1 MNITR
6 ETVLAAVVAHLE
18 ERYERLYRA
27 SQTAREEATDQD
39 NRAES
44 KYDTRSLEAGYL
56 ANGQAMQ
63 AEATADS
70 LREYR
75 IFLSELTE
83 AAERGDTEPEADD
96 DHAGEI
102 RTGSVVTLRLGAR
115 KEQFFIG
122 LDSGGFDVEID
133 GAEITVLSRSSPL
146 AGQLLGKKKG
156 ALIRQPPGQIVAV
169 G

>member
-6 ETVLAAVVAHLE
+6 ESVLTAVVAYLE
-18 ERYERLYRA
+18 ERFGRLYRA

-70 LREYR
+70 LRDYR
-75 IFLSELTE
+75 MFLSEVTE
-83 AAERGDTEPEADD
+83 QGGAAAEKEEEAD
-96 DHAGEI
+96 AGVI
-102 RTGSVVTLRLGAR
+102 RSGSLVTLRLGAT
-115 KEQFFIG
+115 KETFFIG
-122 LDSGGFDVEID
+122 LDSGGFDVEVD
-133 GAEITVLSRSSPL
+133 GITVTVLSLASPL
-146 AGQLLGKKKG
+146 AEQLLGKKKG
-156 ALIRQPPGQIVAV
+156 ALTRQPPGQVV
-169 G
+169 SVVNE

>member
-83 AAERGDTEPEADD
+83 AAERGDAEPEDD
-96 DHAGEI
+96 ENAGVI
-102 RTGSVVTLRLGAR
+102 RTGSVVTLRLGTR

-122 LDSGGFDVEID
+122 LDSGGFDVEVE

-156 ALIRQPPGQIVAV
+156 TLIRQPPGQIVAV